1 MDVAFSI
8 VYSKGEE
15 VWRRGGKRSGRT
27 GRLAD
32 DGKRSAALGVLLT
45 CVYPIGGGVRGG
57 GGSQVEPRRRAGGFL
72 WHFKMVQNHLL
83 RPVKPGSLLRPVKLH
98 KNGCM
103 CFSTGLN
110 KEPVLTGL
118 TRNQA

>member
-1 MDVAFSI
+1 MGS
-8 VYSKGEE
+8 
-15 VWRRGGKRSGRT
+15 
-27 GRLAD
+27 AD
-32 DGKRSAALGVLLT
+32 DGKRSAALGVLLA

-57 GGSQVEPRRRAGGFL
+57 GGLKIPTHRRAGGFF
-72 WHFKMVQNHLL
+72 WHLKMVKKHLL
-83 RPVKPGSLLRPVKLH
+83 RPVKPGSLLRLVKLH

>member
-1 MDVAFSI
+1 MDVLYTLLLAEKSNM
-8 VYSKGEE
+8 G
-15 VWRRGGKRSGRT
+15 RGPGR
-27 GRLAD
+27 G
-32 DGKRSAALGVLLT
+32 LLQ
-45 CVYPIGGGVRGG
+45 IGPG
-57 GGSQVEPRRRAGGFL
+57 RRAGGFL
-72 WHFKMVQNHLL
+72 WFLKMVKNHLL